1 MTALPCLSL
10 QLGPRSWLFAVA
22 RGFGTVDGTAAAPAT
37 LERLRAECERRLR
50 TERFRRAVDRVPAAP
65 TAVLGAL
72 ARVNGDLFSRSASH
86 ADYVTA
92 GCSITIAVIVAGYA
106 CVIHTGGTAA
116 YLAHRGEISVLTGD
130 DALSEAAHELL
141 GRALGTSSSLDVS
154 VSSVTFD
161 AGDVMILMG
170 HRVRGGVRSP
180 SSRHARRALRR
191 ERTSAGGALR
201 RERSRDRRTR
211 NARGSRGRL
220 SAQSRHASLS
230 RRRGVDRS
238 SRSPNC
244 VGAIAQLIR
253 RALPMLAALPRR
265 HSCLLRSGGLD
276 RTAVA
281 AFCTGGARARVG
293 DVATG
298 THAARRL
305 PALRLPWCSRAWAC
319 YSLRGLRLIL
329 HNASNGG
336 FWSR

>member
-1 MTALPCLSL
+1 MDVAIRGDRASCLSL

-22 RGFGTVDGTAAAPAT
+22 RGFGTVDGMAAAPAT

-92 GCSITIAVIVAGYA
+92 GCSITIAVIVGGYA

-130 DALSEAAHELL
+130 DALSEATHELL

-170 HRVRGGVRSP
+170 HRVRGDVD
-180 SSRHARRALRR
+180 RRALVTHVERAGENEHLLVVRFDESDRVIEELGTR
-191 ERTSAGGALR
+191 EVPVVVYRPNLL
-201 RERSRDRRTR
+201 
-211 NARGSRGRL
+211 AR
-220 SAQSRHASLS
+220 ASLAAA
-230 RRRGVDRS
+230 VLT
-238 SRSPNC
+238 
-244 VGAIAQLIR
+244 VVL
-253 RALPMLAALPRR
+253 ALL
-265 HSCLLRSGGLD
+265 
-276 RTAVA
+276 T
-281 AFCTGGARARVG
+281 
-293 DVATG
+293 
-298 THAARRL
+298 
-305 PALRLPWCSRAWAC
+305 AWAQ
-319 YSLRGLRLIL
+319 
-329 HNASNGG
+329 
-336 FWSR
+336 